1 MNIDIDHELQK
12 TFHEASMQYAQNSLK
27 KGPDW
32 AEADAIMTRSDKE
45 RDDLQL
51 TYDEEYPARV
61 DDARMRLL
69 EKAAE
74 FKLDHPAP
82 NGAEPN
88 SNATI
93 TQQAQLLVEN
103 EHRAD
108 MRQSRE
114 SEQQDIDQLME
125 RAHHRNLPHGKARQ
139 EFNQVNDQRT
149 GLDRRVPDR
158 SR

>member
-1 MNIDIDHELQK
+1 
-12 TFHEASMQYAQNSLK
+12 MQYAQNSLK
-27 KGPDW
+27 QGTDW
-32 AEADAIMTRSDKE
+32 AEADQIFTSRNKE
-45 RDDLQL
+45 RDNLQRA
-51 TYDEEYPARV
+51 YDEEFPARV
-61 DDARMRLL
+61 DEARMRLL
-69 EKAAE
+69 EKAGE

-82 NGAEPN
+82 VGAEPN

-93 TQQAQLLVEN
+93 TQQAKRLVEN

-108 MRQSRE
+108 MRQSRD

>member
-1 MNIDIDHELQK
+1 MR
-12 TFHEASMQYAQNSLK
+12 YAQNSLK
-27 KGPDW
+27 QSPDW
-32 AEADAIMTRSDKE
+32 AEADAIITRRNKE
-45 RDDLQL
+45 RDDLQRA
-51 TYDEEYPARV
+51 YSDEYPARV

-69 EKAAE
+69 EKAGE

-93 TQQAQLLVEN
+93 TQQAQRLVEN

-114 SEQQDIDQLME
+114 SEQQDIDQLMA
-125 RAHHRNLPHGKARQ
+125 RAHHRNLPHAKASQ

-149 GLDRRVPDR
+149 GLDRRVSHR